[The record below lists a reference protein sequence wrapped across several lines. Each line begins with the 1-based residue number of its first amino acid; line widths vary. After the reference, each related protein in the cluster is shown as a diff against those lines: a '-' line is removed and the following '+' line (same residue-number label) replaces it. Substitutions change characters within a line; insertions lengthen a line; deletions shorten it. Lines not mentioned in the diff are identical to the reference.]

1 MIRTYQEITSL
12 PTFLERYK
20 YAKTSQRVGE
30 DTFGFD
36 RWLNQLFYSSP
47 EWKELRRYVILRD
60 ESCDLA
66 HPDFPIEGRVYVHH
80 LNPISKKDILER
92 SEFALNPDFF
102 ICTSFNTHQAIHYGD
117 ESLLLINWFEERRP
131 NDTCPWK
138 E

>member
-12 PTFLERYK
+12 PTFLERYH
-20 YAKTSQRVGE
+20 YARTGQKVGE

-60 ESCDLA
+60 EGCDLA
-66 HPDFPIEGRVYVHH
+66 HQGYPIEGRIYVHH

-102 ICTSFNTHQAIHYGD
+102 ICTSP
-117 ESLLLINWFEERRP
+117 RRRALP
-131 NDTCPWK
+131 CSTLRPMPDAPWRSISGRRGRMY
-138 E
+138 

>member
-12 PTFLERYK
+12 PTFLERYN
-20 YAKTSQRVGE
+20 YARTGQKVGE

-36 RWLNQLFYSSP
+36 RWLNQVFYSSP

-60 ESCDLA
+60 EGLDLA
-66 HPDFPIEGRVYVHH
+66 HPDFPIDGRIYVHH

-117 ESLLLINWFEERRP
+117 ESLLPIYQLVERRP